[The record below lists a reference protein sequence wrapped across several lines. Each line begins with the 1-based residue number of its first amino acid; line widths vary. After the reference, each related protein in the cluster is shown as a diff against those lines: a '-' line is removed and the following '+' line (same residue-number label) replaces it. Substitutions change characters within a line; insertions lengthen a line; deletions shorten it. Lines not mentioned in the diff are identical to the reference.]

1 MPPSAT
7 ASIGEKS
14 KVLVEAGHVAPRAEK
29 RKIALE
35 AYKKGVAGGHK
46 KTCPIGT
53 GMLQLLSQATRCRET
68 VYLLA
73 NVLHVTNNK
82 RYLAS

>member
-29 RKIALE
+29 RKMILE
-35 AYKKGVAGGHK
+35 AYKKRVAREGIKNLFDRYGNVAALE
-46 KTCPIGT
+46 PGY
-53 GMLQLLSQATRCRET
+53 GMSSR
-68 VYLLA
+68 
-73 NVLHVTNNK
+73 
-82 RYLAS
+82 

>member
-29 RKIALE
+29 RKMILE
-35 AYKKGVAGGHK
+35 AYKKRVAREGIK
-46 KTCPIGT
+46 KTCPDGA
-53 GMLQLLSQATRCRET
+53 GLLRLLSQATDVAKYFNIFISIC
-68 VYLLA
+68 
-73 NVLHVTNNK
+73 
-82 RYLAS
+82 

>member
-29 RKIALE
+29 RKVALE
-35 AYKKGVAGGHK
+35 AYKTRVARGGIKTCPGVAG
-46 KTCPIGT
+46 
-53 GMLQLLSQATRCRET
+53 LLRLLSQATDAE
-68 VYLLA
+68 VS
-73 NVLHVTNNK
+73 VG
-82 RYLAS
+82 

>member
-29 RKIALE
+29 RKVALE
-35 AYKKGVAGGHK
+35 AYKTRVAREGIK
-46 KTCPIGT
+46 KTCPGVA
-53 GMLQLLSQATRCRET
+53 GLLRLLSQATDVE
-68 VYLLA
+68 VF
-73 NVLHVTNNK
+73 
-82 RYLAS
+82 